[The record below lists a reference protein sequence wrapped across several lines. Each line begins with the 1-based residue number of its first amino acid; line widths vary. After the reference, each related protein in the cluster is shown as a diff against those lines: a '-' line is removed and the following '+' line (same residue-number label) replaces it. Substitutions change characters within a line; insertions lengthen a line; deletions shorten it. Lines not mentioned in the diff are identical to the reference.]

1 MIRVRNTASLGL
13 AAAFAAVL
21 AAASPAAAGSIGP
34 DQYFAGDVN
43 GHTSS
48 PAPIEMGCFGPVT
61 PGETGHP
68 LAGQY
73 AAVVPPAA
81 ATTNSDVGYTGSA
94 ANAVSISLIVTSG
107 DIVRFIPLGSVA
119 DYGTKVP
126 IPTTLVLPCYG
137 SAEAVFAPT
146 PSGVG
151 ARNATLT
158 VDFIGQP

>member
-34 DQYFAGDVN
+34 NQYFAGDVN
-43 GHTSS
+43 GHASS
-48 PAPIEMGCFGPVT
+48 PAPIGMGCFGPVT
-61 PGETGHP
+61 PGESGHP

-73 AAVVPPAA
+73 AEVVPLPA
-81 ATTNSDVGYTGSA
+81 ATTKADVGYTGSTA
-94 ANAVSISLIVTSG
+94 SAVSISLIVTNG
-107 DIVRFIPLGSVA
+107 TIVRVIPLGTVA

-126 IPTTLVLPCYG
+126 IPTTLTLPCYG

-158 VDFIGQP
+158 VDFVGQP